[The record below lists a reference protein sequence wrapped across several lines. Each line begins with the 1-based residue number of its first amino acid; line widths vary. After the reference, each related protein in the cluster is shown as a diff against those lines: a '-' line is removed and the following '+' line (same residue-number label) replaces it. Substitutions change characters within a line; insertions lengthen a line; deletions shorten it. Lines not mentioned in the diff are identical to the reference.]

1 MKLPEGLVIII
12 FVEIYKKFLD
22 MFWNWGSFRKL
33 ELVQKDA
40 ERERVEI

>member
-1 MKLPEGLVIII
+1 
-12 FVEIYKKFLD
+12 

-40 ERERVEI
+40 ERERVEIVNIVTFYRFIN